1 MTENGTHISAACK
14 SDLGK
19 VRDHNED
26 ACLADLENNLFIVS
40 DGMGGAQ
47 AGELASKVVVE
58 VLPGIIYKRI
68 EKLKTPSPKSVGLS
82 LRNAIMALSGRLRER
97 SADQIGLKG
106 MGATVVLVLLRDGKA
121 YIVNMGDSRAYLYR
135 EHRLKQ
141 LTEDHSIVGILL
153 RHGDITP
160 EEAKKHPARGR
171 LSRYVGMEGEVYP
184 DVRTLAVK
192 TGDRLLLCSDG
203 LNNMLSDDEIA
214 LVLAEGS
221 DPQSACEALVKAAN
235 SAGGADNITVIVV
248 DFR

>member
-1 MTENGTHISAACK
+1 MTENATHISAACK
-14 SDLGK
+14 SDVGK

-26 ACLADLENNLFIVS
+26 ACLVDMENSLFIVS

-58 VLPGIIYKRI
+58 VLPKIINKRI
-68 EKLKTPSPKSVGLS
+68 KKLKNPSLKSIKLS
-82 LRNAIMALSGRLRER
+82 LRDGIMEFSGRLRDK
-97 SADQIGLKG
+97 SADQMGLKG
-106 MGATVVLVLLRDGKA
+106 MGATVVLVLLRGGKA

-135 EHRLKQ
+135 KYRLKQ
-141 LTEDHSIVGILL
+141 LTEDHSVVGILL
-153 RHGDITP
+153 RNGDITRD
-160 EEAKKHPARGR
+160 EAKTHPARGR

-184 DVRTLAVK
+184 DVRTLGMKA
-192 TGDRLLLCSDG
+192 GDRLLLCSDG
-203 LNNMLSDDEIA
+203 LTNMVSDDEIA